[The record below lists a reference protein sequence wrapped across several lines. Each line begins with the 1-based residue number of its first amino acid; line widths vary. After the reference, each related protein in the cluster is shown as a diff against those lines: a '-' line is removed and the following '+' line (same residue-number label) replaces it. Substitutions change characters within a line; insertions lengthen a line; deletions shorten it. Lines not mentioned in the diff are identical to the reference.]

1 MMTLWGRKSS
11 INVQKVLWILAEL
24 GLVEGRDFERIDAG
38 LHFGVNKTPE
48 FLALNP
54 NGLVPTLR
62 DGDLILWES
71 NSILRYLAH
80 KYADRKR
87 FSVELA
93 PMAAS
98 DKWLDWQL
106 TTLWPALRIPFL
118 GLTRIPEAERDYAAI
133 LKAFQESNQLLGIL
147 DGVLS
152 KQAYCSGPNFHLG
165 DIVLTLCVK
174 RWFML
179 SDQYP
184 DKTGPRAELNHV
196 ARWYDQICK
205 STQFT
210 KAVEQ

>member
-11 INVQKVLWILAEL
+11 INVQKVLWMFAEL
-24 GLVEGRDFERIDAG
+24 GLVEGSDFVRIDAG

-62 DGDLILWES
+62 DGELVLWES

-80 KYADRKR
+80 KYANRNR
-87 FSVELA
+87 FSVDPSA
-93 PMAAS
+93 MAAS

-106 TTLWPALRIPFL
+106 STLWPALRIPFL
-118 GLTRIPEAERDYAAI
+118 GLTRVPEAQRDYAAI
-133 LKAFQESNQLLGIL
+133 HKAFQDSNQLLGIV

-165 DIVLTLCVK
+165 DVALTLCVK
-174 RWFML
+174 RWLML

-184 DKTGPRAELNHV
+184 DKTGPRADLKHV
-196 ARWYDQICK
+196 ARWYEQIYK

-210 KAVEQ
+210 KAVE

>member
-11 INVQKVLWILAEL
+11 INVQKVLWVFAEL

-38 LHFGVNKTPE
+38 LHFGINKTPE
-48 FLALNP
+48 YLALNP

-62 DGDLILWES
+62 DGELVLWES

-118 GLTRIPEAERDYAAI
+118 GLTRIPEADRDYAAI

-152 KQAYCSGPNFHLG
+152 KETYCSGSNFHLG

-179 SDQYP
+179 SDQCP
-184 DKTGPRAELNHV
+184 DKTGPRAELNHI
-196 ARWYDQICK
+196 ASWYDQICK